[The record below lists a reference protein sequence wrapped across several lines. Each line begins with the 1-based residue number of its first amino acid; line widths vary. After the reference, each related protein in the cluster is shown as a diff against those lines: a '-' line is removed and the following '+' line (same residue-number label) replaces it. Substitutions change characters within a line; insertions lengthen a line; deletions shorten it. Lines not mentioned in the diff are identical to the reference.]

1 MMKLD
6 FSIGIGQRQGLTLTV
21 QVQQAIKLLQMTN
34 LEVNEYIEENFAV
47 NPFVELKDKISRDK
61 TSVAA
66 NTKPDATSTA
76 KTLEDAPF
84 GSEKQKT
91 KTEIENQFETG
102 DSFKTRSTVSKE
114 QTDFDP
120 IQLIKSH
127 DKSLYV
133 HCGDYIERLSLT
145 IQERFV
151 AYKFLEEL
159 EPTGWVGVT
168 VKELASQ
175 TSVDTDIVESVL
187 ETLQMIEPA
196 GLFSR
201 TLAECLKLQADDADL
216 LDDTLESILD
226 NLHLLGSGKF
236 DLLKRRCGC
245 SDEDLA
251 ENLKIIKSFN
261 PKPGLQFSSEVINI
275 REPDLKITK
284 NDDGWLVTLNK
295 STLPSVAID
304 KTYAKAVRKTKM
316 DAEQKEFIKEK
327 IAEANWLK
335 NALQKRNDTM
345 LRVGAEIAKRQTEFL
360 EKGPSHLQPM
370 VLRDVAEAVE
380 MHESTISR
388 VTTGSLMETP
398 QGTLELK
405 SFFSVGLQLNDDQ
418 SSQSSAAVKFKIK
431 KMIENEKPRNPI
443 SDDEIVETLKAGGIN
458 VARRTVAKYRK
469 VQNIPASFM
478 RKRQSTLAGIL

>member
-1 MMKLD
+1 MKLD
-6 FSIGIGQRQGLTLTV
+6 FSINMGQRQGLTLTA

-47 NPFVELKDKISRDK
+47 NPFVELNDK
-61 TSVAA
+61 TAREKNSSAS
-66 NTKPDATSTA
+66 DARTETLSTA
-76 KTLEDAPF
+76 KTLEDTPF
-84 GSEKQKT
+84 GTEKQKT

-102 DSFKTRSTVSKE
+102 DSFKTKSTVSKE
-114 QTDFDP
+114 QSDFDP
-120 IQLIKSH
+120 VQLLKSH

-133 HCGDYIERLSLT
+133 HCGDYIESLGFT
-145 IQERFV
+145 QQEQIV
-151 AYKFLEEL
+151 AYKFLEGL
-159 EPTGWVGVT
+159 EPTGWVDVT
-168 VKELASQ
+168 AKNVAIQ
-175 TSVDTDIVESVL
+175 TLVDLNVVEDVL
-187 ETLQMIEPA
+187 DTLQMIEPA
-196 GLFSR
+196 GLFAR
-201 TLAECLKLQADDADL
+201 TLAECLKLQAKDKAL
-216 LDDTLESILD
+216 LDETLENILD

-245 SDEDLA
+245 NDEELA
-251 ENLKIIKSFN
+251 EKLRVIKSFD
-261 PKPGLQFSSEVINI
+261 PKPGLQFSSEAINI

-284 NDDGWLVTLNK
+284 KDDGWLVTLNK
-295 STLPSVAID
+295 STLPSVVID
-304 KTYAKAVRKTKM
+304 KTYAKTVRKSKM

-345 LRVGAEIAKRQTEFL
+345 LRVGAEIAKRQTAFL
-360 EKGPSHLQPM
+360 EKGPSYIQPM
-370 VLRDVAEAVE
+370 ILRDVAEAVD

-405 SFFSVGLQLNDDQ
+405 SFFSVSLQLNDDQ
-418 SSQSSAAVKFKIK
+418 SSQSSAAVKFKIRK
-431 KMIENEKPRNPI
+431 LIENEQPQSPI
-443 SDDEIVETLKAGGIN
+443 SDDEIVEALKSSGIN

-478 RKRQSTLAGIL
+478 RKRQNTLSGML

>member
-1 MMKLD
+1 MKLD
-6 FSIGIGQRQGLTLTV
+6 FSINMGQRQGLTLTA

-47 NPFVELKDKISRDK
+47 NPFVELNDKIAREK
-61 TSVAA
+61 NTSAS
-66 NTKPDATSTA
+66 DARAETLSTA
-76 KTLEDAPF
+76 KALEDTPF
-84 GSEKQKT
+84 GTEKQKT

-102 DSFKTRSTVSKE
+102 DSFKTKSTVSKE
-114 QTDFDP
+114 QSDFDP
-120 IQLIKSH
+120 VQLLKSH

-133 HCGDYIERLSLT
+133 YCGDYIESLGFT
-145 IQERFV
+145 QQEQIV

-159 EPTGWVGVT
+159 EPTGWVDVT
-168 VKELASQ
+168 AKNVAIQ
-175 TSVDTDIVESVL
+175 TLVDLNVVEDVL
-187 ETLQMIEPA
+187 DTLQMIEPA
-196 GLFSR
+196 GLFAR
-201 TLAECLKLQADDADL
+201 TLAECLKLQAKDKAL
-216 LDDTLESILD
+216 LDEMLESILD

-245 SDEDLA
+245 NDEELA
-251 ENLKIIKSFN
+251 EKLRVIKSFD
-261 PKPGLQFSSEVINI
+261 PKPGLQFSSEAINI

-284 NDDGWLVTLNK
+284 KDDGWLVTLNK
-295 STLPSVAID
+295 STLPSVIID
-304 KTYAKAVRKTKM
+304 KTYAKTVRKSKM

-345 LRVGAEIAKRQTEFL
+345 LRVGAEIAKRQTAFL
-360 EKGPSHLQPM
+360 EKGPSYIQPM
-370 VLRDVAEAVE
+370 ILRDVAEAVD

-405 SFFSVGLQLNDDQ
+405 SFFSVSLQLNDDQ
-418 SSQSSAAVKFKIK
+418 SSQSSAAVKFKIRK
-431 KMIENEKPRNPI
+431 LIENEQPQSPI
-443 SDDEIVETLKAGGIN
+443 SDDEIVETLKSSGIN

-478 RKRQSTLAGIL
+478 RKRQNTLSGML

>member
-1 MMKLD
+1 MKLD
-6 FSIGIGQRQGLTLTV
+6 FSISIGQRQGLLLTA

-34 LEVNEYIEENFAV
+34 LEVNEYIEDTFTV
-47 NPFVELKDKISRDK
+47 NPFIELNDKNTLEKNSR
-61 TSVAA
+61 A
-66 NTKPDATSTA
+66 NDAHTETLSIT
-76 KTLEDAPF
+76 KTLEEKPF
-84 GSEKQKT
+84 GTEKQKT

-102 DSFKTRSTVSKE
+102 DSFKTKSTVSRE

-120 IQLIKSH
+120 VQLLKSH

-133 HCGDYIERLSLT
+133 HCGDYIESLGFT
-145 IQERFV
+145 QQEQIV

-159 EPTGWVGVT
+159 EPTGWVDVT
-168 VKELASQ
+168 AKNVASQ
-175 TSVDTDIVESVL
+175 TLVDLNVVENVL
-187 ETLQMIEPA
+187 DTLQMIEPA
-196 GLFSR
+196 GLFAR
-201 TLAECLKLQADDADL
+201 TLAECLKLQAKDKAL
-216 LDDTLESILD
+216 LDETLENILD

-245 SDEDLA
+245 NDEELA
-251 ENLKIIKSFN
+251 EKLRVIKSFD
-261 PKPGLQFSSEVINI
+261 PKPGLQFSSEAINI

-284 NDDGWLVTLNK
+284 KDDGWLVTLNK
-295 STLPSVAID
+295 STLPSVVID
-304 KTYAKAVRKTKM
+304 KTYAKTVRKSKM

-345 LRVGAEIAKRQTEFL
+345 LRVGAEIAKRQTAFL
-360 EKGPSHLQPM
+360 EKGPSYIQPM
-370 VLRDVAEAVE
+370 ILRDVAEAVD

-405 SFFSVGLQLNDDQ
+405 SFFSVSLQLNDDQ
-418 SSQSSAAVKFKIK
+418 SSQSSAAVKFKIRK
-431 KMIENEKPRNPI
+431 LIENEQPQSPI
-443 SDDEIVETLKAGGIN
+443 SDDEIVETLKSSGIN

-478 RKRQSTLAGIL
+478 RKRQNTLSGML

>member
-1 MMKLD
+1 MKLD
-6 FSIGIGQRQGLTLTV
+6 FSINMGQRQGLTLTA

-47 NPFVELKDKISRDK
+47 NPFVELNDKIAREK
-61 TSVAA
+61 
-66 NTKPDATSTA
+66 KPSASDARAETLSTA
-76 KTLEDAPF
+76 KALEDTPF
-84 GSEKQKT
+84 GTEKQKT

-102 DSFKTRSTVSKE
+102 DSFKTKSTVSKE
-114 QTDFDP
+114 QSDFDP
-120 IQLIKSH
+120 VQLLKSH

-133 HCGDYIERLSLT
+133 YCGDYIESLGFT
-145 IQERFV
+145 QQEQIV

-159 EPTGWVGVT
+159 EPTGWVDVT
-168 VKELASQ
+168 AKNVAIQ
-175 TSVDTDIVESVL
+175 TSVDLNVVEDVL
-187 ETLQMIEPA
+187 DTLQMIEPA
-196 GLFSR
+196 GLFAR
-201 TLAECLKLQADDADL
+201 TLAECLKLQAKDKAL
-216 LDDTLESILD
+216 LDEMLESILD

-245 SDEDLA
+245 NDEELA
-251 ENLKIIKSFN
+251 EKLRVIKSFD
-261 PKPGLQFSSEVINI
+261 PKPGLQFSSEAINI

-284 NDDGWLVTLNK
+284 RDDGWLVTLNK
-295 STLPSVAID
+295 STLPSVIID
-304 KTYAKAVRKTKM
+304 KTYAKTVRKSKM

-345 LRVGAEIAKRQTEFL
+345 LRVGAEIAKRQTAFL
-360 EKGPSHLQPM
+360 EKGPSYIQPM
-370 VLRDVAEAVE
+370 ILRDVAEAVD

-405 SFFSVGLQLNDDQ
+405 SFFSVSLQLNDDQ
-418 SSQSSAAVKFKIK
+418 SSQSSAAVKFKIRK
-431 KMIENEKPRNPI
+431 LIENEQPRSPI
-443 SDDEIVETLKAGGIN
+443 SDDEIVETLKSSGIN

-478 RKRQSTLAGIL
+478 RKRQNTLSGML

>member
-1 MMKLD
+1 MKLD
-6 FSIGIGQRQGLTLTV
+6 FSINMGQRQGLTLTA

-47 NPFVELKDKISRDK
+47 NPFVELNDKIAREKNS
-61 TSVAA
+61 SAS
-66 NTKPDATSTA
+66 DARTETLSTA
-76 KTLEDAPF
+76 KTLEDTPF
-84 GSEKQKT
+84 GTEKQKT

-102 DSFKTRSTVSKE
+102 DSFKTKSTVSKE
-114 QTDFDP
+114 QSDFDP
-120 IQLIKSH
+120 VQLLKSH

-133 HCGDYIERLSLT
+133 YCGDYIESLSFT
-145 IQERFV
+145 QQEQIV

-159 EPTGWVGVT
+159 EPTGWVDVTAKNVAIQTLVDLNVVEGV
-168 VKELASQ
+168 L
-175 TSVDTDIVESVL
+175 D
-187 ETLQMIEPA
+187 TLQMIEPA
-196 GLFSR
+196 GLFAR
-201 TLAECLKLQADDADL
+201 TLAECLKLQAKDKAL
-216 LDDTLESILD
+216 LDETLENILD

-245 SDEDLA
+245 NDEELA
-251 ENLKIIKSFN
+251 EKLRVIKSFD
-261 PKPGLQFSSEVINI
+261 PKPGLQFSSEAINI

-284 NDDGWLVTLNK
+284 KDDGWLVTLNK
-295 STLPSVAID
+295 STLPSVVIN
-304 KTYAKAVRKTKM
+304 KTYAKTVRKSKM

-345 LRVGAEIAKRQTEFL
+345 LRVGAEIAKRQTAFL
-360 EKGPSHLQPM
+360 ERGPSYIQPM
-370 VLRDVAEAVE
+370 ILRDVAEAVD

-405 SFFSVGLQLNDDQ
+405 SFFSVSLQLNDDQ
-418 SSQSSAAVKFKIK
+418 SSQSSAAVKFKIRK
-431 KMIENEKPRNPI
+431 LIDNEQPQSPI
-443 SDDEIVETLKAGGIN
+443 SDDEIVETLKSSGIN

-478 RKRQSTLAGIL
+478 RKRQNTLSGML

>member
-1 MMKLD
+1 MKLD
-6 FSIGIGQRQGLTLTV
+6 FSINMGQRQGLTLTA

-47 NPFVELKDKISRDK
+47 NPFVELNDKIAREK
-61 TSVAA
+61 
-66 NTKPDATSTA
+66 KPSASDARAETLSTA
-76 KTLEDAPF
+76 KALEDTPF
-84 GSEKQKT
+84 GTEKQKT

-102 DSFKTRSTVSKE
+102 DSFKTKSTVSKE
-114 QTDFDP
+114 QSDFDP
-120 IQLIKSH
+120 VQLLKSH

-133 HCGDYIERLSLT
+133 YCGDYIESLGFT
-145 IQERFV
+145 QQEQIV

-159 EPTGWVGVT
+159 EPTGWVDVT
-168 VKELASQ
+168 AKNVAIQ
-175 TSVDTDIVESVL
+175 TLVDLNVVEDVL
-187 ETLQMIEPA
+187 DTLQMIEPA
-196 GLFSR
+196 GLFAR
-201 TLAECLKLQADDADL
+201 TLAECLKLQAKDKAL
-216 LDDTLESILD
+216 LDEMLESILD

-245 SDEDLA
+245 NDEELA
-251 ENLKIIKSFN
+251 EKLRVIKSFD
-261 PKPGLQFSSEVINI
+261 PKPGLQFSSEAINI

-284 NDDGWLVTLNK
+284 KDDGWLVTLNK
-295 STLPSVAID
+295 STLPSVIID
-304 KTYAKAVRKTKM
+304 KTYAKIVRKSKM

-345 LRVGAEIAKRQTEFL
+345 LRVGAEIAKRQTAFL
-360 EKGPSHLQPM
+360 EKGPSYIQPM
-370 VLRDVAEAVE
+370 ILRDVAEAVD

-405 SFFSVGLQLNDDQ
+405 SFFSVSLQLNDDQ
-418 SSQSSAAVKFKIK
+418 SSQSSAAVKFKIRK
-431 KMIENEKPRNPI
+431 LIENEQPQSPI
-443 SDDEIVETLKAGGIN
+443 SDDEIVETLKSSGIN

-478 RKRQSTLAGIL
+478 RKRQNTLSGML

>member
-1 MMKLD
+1 MKLD
-6 FSIGIGQRQGLTLTV
+6 FSINMGQRQGLTLTA

-47 NPFVELKDKISRDK
+47 NPFVELNDKIAREK
-61 TSVAA
+61 
-66 NTKPDATSTA
+66 KPSASDARAETLSTA
-76 KTLEDAPF
+76 KALEDTPF
-84 GSEKQKT
+84 GTEKQKT

-102 DSFKTRSTVSKE
+102 DSFKTKSTVSKE
-114 QTDFDP
+114 QSDFDP
-120 IQLIKSH
+120 VQLLKSH

-133 HCGDYIERLSLT
+133 HCGDYIESLGFT
-145 IQERFV
+145 QQEQIV

-159 EPTGWVGVT
+159 EPTGWVDVT
-168 VKELASQ
+168 AKNVAIQ
-175 TSVDTDIVESVL
+175 TSVDLNVVEDVL
-187 ETLQMIEPA
+187 DTLQMIEPA
-196 GLFSR
+196 GLFAR
-201 TLAECLKLQADDADL
+201 TLAECLKLQAKDKAL
-216 LDDTLESILD
+216 LDEMLESILD

-245 SDEDLA
+245 NDEELA
-251 ENLKIIKSFN
+251 EKLRVIKSFD
-261 PKPGLQFSSEVINI
+261 PKPGLQFSSEAINI

-284 NDDGWLVTLNK
+284 KDDGWLVTLNK
-295 STLPSVAID
+295 STLPSVIID
-304 KTYAKAVRKTKM
+304 KTYAKTVRKSKM

-345 LRVGAEIAKRQTEFL
+345 LRVGAEIAKRQTAFL
-360 EKGPSHLQPM
+360 EKGPSYIQPM
-370 VLRDVAEAVE
+370 ILRDVAEAVD

-405 SFFSVGLQLNDDQ
+405 SFFSVSLQLNDDQ
-418 SSQSSAAVKFKIK
+418 SSQSSAAVKFKIRK
-431 KMIENEKPRNPI
+431 LIENEQPQSPI
-443 SDDEIVETLKAGGIN
+443 SDDEIVETLKSSGIN

-478 RKRQSTLAGIL
+478 RKRQNTLSGML

>member
-1 MMKLD
+1 MKLD
-6 FSIGIGQRQGLTLTV
+6 FSINMGQRQGLTLTA

-47 NPFVELKDKISRDK
+47 NPFVELNDKIAREK
-61 TSVAA
+61 
-66 NTKPDATSTA
+66 KPSASDARAETLSTA
-76 KTLEDAPF
+76 KALEDTPF
-84 GSEKQKT
+84 GTEKQKT

-102 DSFKTRSTVSKE
+102 DSFKTKSTVSKE
-114 QTDFDP
+114 QSDFDP
-120 IQLIKSH
+120 VQLLKSH

-133 HCGDYIERLSLT
+133 HCGDYIESLGFT
-145 IQERFV
+145 QQEQIV
-151 AYKFLEEL
+151 AYKFLEGL
-159 EPTGWVGVT
+159 EPTGWVDVT
-168 VKELASQ
+168 AKNVAIQ
-175 TSVDTDIVESVL
+175 TLVDLNVVEDVL
-187 ETLQMIEPA
+187 DTLQMIEPA
-196 GLFSR
+196 GLFAR
-201 TLAECLKLQADDADL
+201 TLAECLKLQAKDKAL
-216 LDDTLESILD
+216 LDETLENILD

-245 SDEDLA
+245 NDEELA
-251 ENLKIIKSFN
+251 EKLRVIKSFD
-261 PKPGLQFSSEVINI
+261 PKPGLQFSSEAINI

-284 NDDGWLVTLNK
+284 KDDGWLVTLNK
-295 STLPSVAID
+295 STLPSVIID
-304 KTYAKAVRKTKM
+304 KTYAKTVRKSKM
-316 DAEQKEFIKEK
+316 DVEQKEFIKEK

-360 EKGPSHLQPM
+360 EKGPSYIQPM
-370 VLRDVAEAVE
+370 ILRDVAEAVD

-405 SFFSVGLQLNDDQ
+405 SFFSVSLQLNDDQ
-418 SSQSSAAVKFKIK
+418 SSQSSAAVKFKIRK
-431 KMIENEKPRNPI
+431 LIENEQPQSPI
-443 SDDEIVETLKAGGIN
+443 SDDEIVETLKSSGIN

-478 RKRQSTLAGIL
+478 RKRQNTLSGML

>member
-1 MMKLD
+1 MKLD
-6 FSIGIGQRQGLTLTV
+6 FSINMGQRQGLTLTA

-47 NPFVELKDKISRDK
+47 NPFVELNDKIAREKNS
-61 TSVAA
+61 SAS
-66 NTKPDATSTA
+66 DARTETLSTA
-76 KTLEDAPF
+76 KTLEDTPF
-84 GSEKQKT
+84 GTEKQKT

-102 DSFKTRSTVSKE
+102 DSFKTKSTVSKE
-114 QTDFDP
+114 QSDFDP
-120 IQLIKSH
+120 VQLLKSH

-133 HCGDYIERLSLT
+133 HCGDYIESLGFT
-145 IQERFV
+145 QQEQIV

-159 EPTGWVGVT
+159 EPTGWVDVT
-168 VKELASQ
+168 AKNVAIQ
-175 TSVDTDIVESVL
+175 TLVDLNVVEDVL
-187 ETLQMIEPA
+187 DTLQMIEPA
-196 GLFSR
+196 GLFAR
-201 TLAECLKLQADDADL
+201 TLAECLKLQAKDKAL
-216 LDDTLESILD
+216 LDETLENILN

-245 SDEDLA
+245 SDAELA
-251 ENLKIIKSFN
+251 EKLRVIKSFD
-261 PKPGLQFSSEVINI
+261 PKPGLQFSSEAINI

-284 NDDGWLVTLNK
+284 KDDGWLVTLNK
-295 STLPSVAID
+295 STLPSVVID
-304 KTYAKAVRKTKM
+304 KTYAKTVRKSKM

-345 LRVGAEIAKRQTEFL
+345 LRVGAEIAKRQTAFL
-360 EKGPSHLQPM
+360 EKGPSYIQPM
-370 VLRDVAEAVE
+370 ILRDVAEAVD

-405 SFFSVGLQLNDDQ
+405 SFFSVSLQLNDDQ
-418 SSQSSAAVKFKIK
+418 SSQSSAAVKFKIRK
-431 KMIENEKPRNPI
+431 LIDNEQPQSPI
-443 SDDEIVETLKAGGIN
+443 SDDEIVETLKSSGIN

-478 RKRQSTLAGIL
+478 RKRQNTLSGML

>member
-1 MMKLD
+1 MKLD
-6 FSIGIGQRQGLTLTV
+6 FSINMGQRQGLTLTA

-47 NPFVELKDKISRDK
+47 NPFVELNDKIAREK
-61 TSVAA
+61 
-66 NTKPDATSTA
+66 KPSASEARAETLSTA
-76 KTLEDAPF
+76 KTLEDTPF
-84 GSEKQKT
+84 GTEKQKT

-102 DSFKTRSTVSKE
+102 DSFKTKSTVSKE
-114 QTDFDP
+114 QSDFDP
-120 IQLIKSH
+120 VQLLKSH

-133 HCGDYIERLSLT
+133 HCGDYIESLGFT
-145 IQERFV
+145 QQEQIV

-159 EPTGWVGVT
+159 EPTGWVDVT
-168 VKELASQ
+168 AKNVAIQ
-175 TSVDTDIVESVL
+175 TLVDLNVVEDVL
-187 ETLQMIEPA
+187 DTLQMIEPA
-196 GLFSR
+196 GLFAR
-201 TLAECLKLQADDADL
+201 TLAECLKLQAKDKAL
-216 LDDTLESILD
+216 LDEMLESILD

-245 SDEDLA
+245 NDEELA
-251 ENLKIIKSFN
+251 EKLRVIKSFD
-261 PKPGLQFSSEVINI
+261 PKPGLQFSSEAINI

-284 NDDGWLVTLNK
+284 KDDGWLVTLNK
-295 STLPSVAID
+295 STLPSVIID
-304 KTYAKAVRKTKM
+304 KTYAKTVRKSKM

-345 LRVGAEIAKRQTEFL
+345 LRVGAEIAKRQTAFL
-360 EKGPSHLQPM
+360 EKGPSYIQPM
-370 VLRDVAEAVE
+370 ILRDVAEAVD

-405 SFFSVGLQLNDDQ
+405 SFFSVSLQLNDDQ
-418 SSQSSAAVKFKIK
+418 SSQSSAAVKFKIRK
-431 KMIENEKPRNPI
+431 LIENEQPQSPI
-443 SDDEIVETLKAGGIN
+443 SDDEIVETLKSSGIN

-478 RKRQSTLAGIL
+478 RKRQNTLSGML

>member
-1 MMKLD
+1 MKLD
-6 FSIGIGQRQGLTLTV
+6 FSINMGQRQGLTLTA

-47 NPFVELKDKISRDK
+47 NPFVEFNDKIFHEKNS
-61 TSVAA
+61 SAS
-66 NTKPDATSTA
+66 DARAETLSTA
-76 KTLEDAPF
+76 KTLEDTPF
-84 GSEKQKT
+84 GTEKQKT

-102 DSFKTRSTVSKE
+102 DSFKTKSTVSKE
-114 QTDFDP
+114 QSDFDP
-120 IQLIKSH
+120 VQLLKSH

-133 HCGDYIERLSLT
+133 YCGDYIESLSFT
-145 IQERFV
+145 QQEQIV

-159 EPTGWVGVT
+159 EPTGWVDVTAKNVAIQTLVDLNVVEGV
-168 VKELASQ
+168 L
-175 TSVDTDIVESVL
+175 D
-187 ETLQMIEPA
+187 TLQMIEPA
-196 GLFSR
+196 GLFAR
-201 TLAECLKLQADDADL
+201 TLAECLKLQAKDKAL
-216 LDDTLESILD
+216 LDETLENILD

-245 SDEDLA
+245 NDEELA
-251 ENLKIIKSFN
+251 EKLRVIKSFD
-261 PKPGLQFSSEVINI
+261 PKPGLQFSSEAINI

-284 NDDGWLVTLNK
+284 KDDGWLVTLNK
-295 STLPSVAID
+295 STLPSVVIN
-304 KTYAKAVRKTKM
+304 KTYAKTVRKSKM

-345 LRVGAEIAKRQTEFL
+345 LRVGAEIAKRQTAFL
-360 EKGPSHLQPM
+360 ERGPSYIQPM
-370 VLRDVAEAVE
+370 ILRDVAEAVD

-405 SFFSVGLQLNDDQ
+405 SFFSVSLQLNDDQ
-418 SSQSSAAVKFKIK
+418 SSQSSAAVKFKIRK
-431 KMIENEKPRNPI
+431 LIDNEQPQSPI
-443 SDDEIVETLKAGGIN
+443 SDDEIVETLKSSGIN

-478 RKRQSTLAGIL
+478 RKRQNTLSGML

>member
-1 MMKLD
+1 MKLD
-6 FSIGIGQRQGLTLTV
+6 FSINMGQRQGLTLTA

-47 NPFVELKDKISRDK
+47 NPFVELNDKIAREK
-61 TSVAA
+61 
-66 NTKPDATSTA
+66 KPSASDARAETLSTA
-76 KTLEDAPF
+76 KALEDTPF
-84 GSEKQKT
+84 GTEKQKT

-102 DSFKTRSTVSKE
+102 DSFKTKSTVSKE
-114 QTDFDP
+114 QSDFDP
-120 IQLIKSH
+120 VQLLKSH

-133 HCGDYIERLSLT
+133 HCGDYIESLGFT
-145 IQERFV
+145 QQEQIV

-159 EPTGWVGVT
+159 EPTGWVDVT
-168 VKELASQ
+168 AKNVAIQ
-175 TSVDTDIVESVL
+175 TSVDLNVVEDVL
-187 ETLQMIEPA
+187 DTLQMIEPA
-196 GLFSR
+196 GLFAR
-201 TLAECLKLQADDADL
+201 TLAECLKLQAKDKAL
-216 LDDTLESILD
+216 LDEMLESILD

-245 SDEDLA
+245 NDEELA
-251 ENLKIIKSFN
+251 EKLRVIKSFD
-261 PKPGLQFSSEVINI
+261 PKPGLQFSSEAINI

-284 NDDGWLVTLNK
+284 KDDGWLVTLNK
-295 STLPSVAID
+295 STLPSVIID
-304 KTYAKAVRKTKM
+304 KTYAKIVKKSKM

-345 LRVGAEIAKRQTEFL
+345 LRVGAEIAKRQTAFL
-360 EKGPSHLQPM
+360 EKGPSYIQPM
-370 VLRDVAEAVE
+370 ILRDVAEAVD

-405 SFFSVGLQLNDDQ
+405 SFFSVSLQLNDDQ
-418 SSQSSAAVKFKIK
+418 SSQSSAAVKFKIRK
-431 KMIENEKPRNPI
+431 LIENEQPQSPI
-443 SDDEIVETLKAGGIN
+443 SDDEIVETLKSSGIN

-478 RKRQSTLAGIL
+478 RKRQNTLSGML

>member
-1 MMKLD
+1 MKLD
-6 FSIGIGQRQGLTLTV
+6 FSINMGQRQGLTLTA

-47 NPFVELKDKISRDK
+47 NPFVELNDKIAREKNS
-61 TSVAA
+61 SAS
-66 NTKPDATSTA
+66 DARTETLSTA
-76 KTLEDAPF
+76 KTLEDTPF
-84 GSEKQKT
+84 GTEKQKT

-102 DSFKTRSTVSKE
+102 DSFKTKSTVSKE
-114 QTDFDP
+114 QSDFDP
-120 IQLIKSH
+120 VQLLKSH

-133 HCGDYIERLSLT
+133 YCGDYIESLSFT
-145 IQERFV
+145 QQEQIV

-159 EPTGWVGVT
+159 EPTGWVDVT
-168 VKELASQ
+168 AKNVAIQ
-175 TSVDTDIVESVL
+175 TLVDLNVVEDVL
-187 ETLQMIEPA
+187 YTLQMIEPA
-196 GLFSR
+196 GLFAR
-201 TLAECLKLQADDADL
+201 TLAECLKLQAKDKAL
-216 LDDTLESILD
+216 LDETLENILD

-245 SDEDLA
+245 NDEELA
-251 ENLKIIKSFN
+251 EKLRVIKSFD
-261 PKPGLQFSSEVINI
+261 PKPGLQFSSEAINI

-284 NDDGWLVTLNK
+284 KDDGWLVTLNK
-295 STLPSVAID
+295 STLPSVIID
-304 KTYAKAVRKTKM
+304 KTYAKTVRKSKM

-345 LRVGAEIAKRQTEFL
+345 LRVGAEIAKRQTAFL
-360 EKGPSHLQPM
+360 ERGPSYIQPM
-370 VLRDVAEAVE
+370 ILRDVAEAVD

-405 SFFSVGLQLNDDQ
+405 SFFSVSLQLNDDQ
-418 SSQSSAAVKFKIK
+418 SSQSSAAVKFKIRK
-431 KMIENEKPRNPI
+431 LIDNEQPQSPI
-443 SDDEIVETLKAGGIN
+443 SDDEIVETLKSSGIN

-478 RKRQSTLAGIL
+478 RKRQNTLSGML

>member
-1 MMKLD
+1 MKLD
-6 FSIGIGQRQGLTLTV
+6 FSIGIGQRQGLTLTA

-34 LEVNEYIEENFAV
+34 LEVNEYIEENFSV
-47 NPFVELKDKISRDK
+47 NPFVELTDKISRDK
-61 TSVAA
+61 TS
-66 NTKPDATSTA
+66 NTINAKTDTTSTA
-76 KTLEDAPF
+76 QSLEESPF
-84 GSEKQKT
+84 GSEKTKT

-102 DSFKTRSTVSKE
+102 ESFKTRSTVSKE

-120 IQLIKSH
+120 IQLIKAH
-127 DKSLYV
+127 EKSLYV
-133 HCGDYIERLSLT
+133 HCGDYIERLRLT
-145 IQERFV
+145 IQERLV

-201 TLAECLKLQADDADL
+201 TLAECLKLQAEDADL

-360 EKGPSHLQPM
+360 EKGPNYLQPM
-370 VLRDVAEAVE
+370 ILRDVAEAVE
-380 MHESTISR
+380 LHESTISR

-418 SSQSSAAVKFKIK
+418 SSQSSAAVKFRIK
-431 KMIENEKPRNPI
+431 KLIETEKSQNPI

-478 RKRQSTLAGIL
+478 RKRQSTLAGML

>member
-1 MMKLD
+1 MKLD
-6 FSIGIGQRQGLTLTV
+6 FSINMGQRQGLTLTA

-47 NPFVELKDKISRDK
+47 NPFVELNDTIAREKNS
-61 TSVAA
+61 SAS
-66 NTKPDATSTA
+66 DARTETLSTA
-76 KTLEDAPF
+76 KTLEDTPF
-84 GSEKQKT
+84 GTEKQKT

-102 DSFKTRSTVSKE
+102 DSFKTKSTVSKE
-114 QTDFDP
+114 QSDFDP
-120 IQLIKSH
+120 VQLLRSH

-133 HCGDYIERLSLT
+133 HCGDYIESLGFT
-145 IQERFV
+145 QQEQIV

-159 EPTGWVGVT
+159 EPTGWVDVT
-168 VKELASQ
+168 AKNVAIQ
-175 TSVDTDIVESVL
+175 TLVDLNVVEDVL
-187 ETLQMIEPA
+187 DTLQMIEPA
-196 GLFSR
+196 GLFAR
-201 TLAECLKLQADDADL
+201 TLAECLKLQAKDKAL
-216 LDDTLESILD
+216 LDETLENILD

-245 SDEDLA
+245 NDEELA
-251 ENLKIIKSFN
+251 EKLRVIKSFD
-261 PKPGLQFSSEVINI
+261 PKPGLQFSSEAINI

-284 NDDGWLVTLNK
+284 KDDGWLVTLNK
-295 STLPSVAID
+295 STLPSVVID
-304 KTYAKAVRKTKM
+304 KTYAKTVRKSKM

-345 LRVGAEIAKRQTEFL
+345 LRVGAEIAKRQTAFL
-360 EKGPSHLQPM
+360 EKGPSYIQPM
-370 VLRDVAEAVE
+370 ILRDVAEAVD

-405 SFFSVGLQLNDDQ
+405 SFFSVSLQLNDDQ
-418 SSQSSAAVKFKIK
+418 SSQSSAAVKFKIRK
-431 KMIENEKPRNPI
+431 LIENEQPQSPI
-443 SDDEIVETLKAGGIN
+443 SDDEIVETLKSSGIN

-478 RKRQSTLAGIL
+478 RKRQNTLSGML

>member
-1 MMKLD
+1 MKLD
-6 FSIGIGQRQGLTLTV
+6 FSINMGQRQGLTLTA

-47 NPFVELKDKISRDK
+47 NPFVELNDKIAREKNS
-61 TSVAA
+61 SVS
-66 NTKPDATSTA
+66 DARTEILSTE
-76 KTLEDAPF
+76 KTLEDKPF
-84 GSEKQKT
+84 GTEKQKT

-102 DSFKTRSTVSKE
+102 DSFKTKSTVSKE
-114 QTDFDP
+114 QSDFDP
-120 IQLIKSH
+120 VQLLKSH

-133 HCGDYIERLSLT
+133 YCGDYIESLGFT
-145 IQERFV
+145 QQEQIV

-159 EPTGWVGVT
+159 EPTGWVDVT
-168 VKELASQ
+168 AKNVAIQ
-175 TSVDTDIVESVL
+175 TLVDLNVVEDVL
-187 ETLQMIEPA
+187 DTLQMIEPA
-196 GLFSR
+196 GLFAR
-201 TLAECLKLQADDADL
+201 TLAECLKLQAKDKAL
-216 LDDTLESILD
+216 LDEMLESILD

-245 SDEDLA
+245 NDEELA
-251 ENLKIIKSFN
+251 EKLRVIKSFD
-261 PKPGLQFSSEVINI
+261 PKPGLQFSSEAINI

-284 NDDGWLVTLNK
+284 KDDGWLVTLNK
-295 STLPSVAID
+295 STLPSVIID
-304 KTYAKAVRKTKM
+304 KTYAKTVRKSKM

-345 LRVGAEIAKRQTEFL
+345 LRVGAEIAKRQTAFL
-360 EKGPSHLQPM
+360 EKGPSYIQPM
-370 VLRDVAEAVE
+370 ILRDVAEAVD

-405 SFFSVGLQLNDDQ
+405 SFFSVSLQLNDDQ
-418 SSQSSAAVKFKIK
+418 SSQSSAAVKFKIRK
-431 KMIENEKPRNPI
+431 LIENEQPQSPI
-443 SDDEIVETLKAGGIN
+443 SDDEIVETLKSSGIN

-478 RKRQSTLAGIL
+478 RKRQNTLSGML

>member
-1 MMKLD
+1 MKLD
-6 FSIGIGQRQGLTLTV
+6 FSINMGQRQGLTLTA

-47 NPFVELKDKISRDK
+47 NPFVELNDKIAREK
-61 TSVAA
+61 
-66 NTKPDATSTA
+66 KPSASDARAETLSTA
-76 KTLEDAPF
+76 KALEDTPF
-84 GSEKQKT
+84 GTEKQKT

-102 DSFKTRSTVSKE
+102 DSFKTKSTVSKE
-114 QTDFDP
+114 QSDFDP
-120 IQLIKSH
+120 VQLLKSH

-133 HCGDYIERLSLT
+133 HCGDYIESLGFT
-145 IQERFV
+145 QQEQIV

-159 EPTGWVGVT
+159 EPTGWVDVT
-168 VKELASQ
+168 AKNVAIQ
-175 TSVDTDIVESVL
+175 TSVDLNVVEDVL
-187 ETLQMIEPA
+187 DTLQMIEPA
-196 GLFSR
+196 GLFAR
-201 TLAECLKLQADDADL
+201 TLAECLKLQAKDKAL
-216 LDDTLESILD
+216 LDEMLESILD

-245 SDEDLA
+245 NDEELA
-251 ENLKIIKSFN
+251 EKLRVIKSFD
-261 PKPGLQFSSEVINI
+261 PKPGLQFSSEAINI

-284 NDDGWLVTLNK
+284 RDDGWLVTLNK
-295 STLPSVAID
+295 STLPSVIID
-304 KTYAKAVRKTKM
+304 KTYAKIVKKSKM

-345 LRVGAEIAKRQTEFL
+345 LRVGAEIAKRQTAFL
-360 EKGPSHLQPM
+360 EKGPSYIQPM
-370 VLRDVAEAVE
+370 ILRDVAEAVD

-405 SFFSVGLQLNDDQ
+405 SFFSVSLQLNDDQ
-418 SSQSSAAVKFKIK
+418 SSQSSAAVKFKIRK
-431 KMIENEKPRNPI
+431 LIENEQPQSPI
-443 SDDEIVETLKAGGIN
+443 SDDEIVETLKSSGIN

-478 RKRQSTLAGIL
+478 RKRQNTLSGML